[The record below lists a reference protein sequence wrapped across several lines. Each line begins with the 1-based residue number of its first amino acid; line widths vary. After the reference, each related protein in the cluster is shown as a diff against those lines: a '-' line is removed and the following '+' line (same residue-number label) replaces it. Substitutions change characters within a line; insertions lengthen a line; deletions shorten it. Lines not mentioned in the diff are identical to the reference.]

1 MTNGSVAAPMIV
13 RYGGFWIRLV
23 ASVIDSFVLGMGL
36 GLLDAVTGLDFFAS
50 DPDQISW
57 LAIAVQLAVYWLYEA
72 GLTASPLCGTLGKRA
87 VGLRVVTEQGER
99 ISFARSTGRYLA
111 KFVSA
116 LLLLVGFLMV
126 AFTERKR
133 GLHDMMAGTLV
144 ITAD

>member
-1 MTNGSVAAPMIV
+1 MTNERAVAMPIL
-13 RYGGFWIRLV
+13 RYGGFWIRVV
-23 ASVIDSFVLGMGL
+23 ATLIDGFILGIAL
-36 GLLDAVTGLDFFAS
+36 GLLGAATGLDFFAD

-57 LAIAVQLAVYWLYEA
+57 LAIAVQLAVDWLYEA
-72 GLTASPLCGTLGKRA
+72 GLTASPLSGTLGKRA
-87 VGLRVVTEQGER
+87 VGLRVVTQQGER

-111 KFVSA
+111 KIVSG

-133 GLHDMMAGTLV
+133 GLHDMMAGTVV